1 MKRIILVAAFILVLF
16 VFNGDLSAQRSGTGI
31 GIILA
36 EPTGLSLKAWMSS
49 RSALVLG
56 AAWSLDTDT
65 WHMHADLVRH
75 SFNLVRVD
83 RTSLAFYYGV
93 GGRMTKDKKTRAG
106 IRIPLGINYFF
117 KKVPLDLFFEF
128 VPVFDVI
135 PDTNLRFQGG
145 FGLRYFF

>member
-1 MKRIILVAAFILVLF
+1 MKKLTALVIVITGMLIYAG
-16 VFNGDLSAQRSGTGI
+16 NLSAQHSGTGI
-31 GIILA
+31 GFILV
-36 EPTGLSLKAWMSS
+36 EPTGLSLKTWLSS

-65 WHMHADLVRH
+65 WHVHADVVKH
-75 SFNLVRVD
+75 SF
-83 RTSLAFYYGV
+83 SL
-93 GGRMTKDKKTRAG
+93 RAG
-106 IRIPLGINYFF
+106 IRFPLGINYFF

-128 VPVFDVI
+128 VPVFDFI

>member
-1 MKRIILVAAFILVLF
+1 MKKIIVTVIFITGMLVVAG
-16 VFNGDLSAQRSGTGI
+16 NLSAQRSGTGI
-31 GIILA
+31 GFILA
-36 EPTGLSLKAWMSS
+36 EPTGLCVKTWMSS

-75 SFNLVRVD
+75 SFNLIRVD

-93 GGRMTKDKKTRAG
+93 GGRMTKEKKTRAG
-106 IRIPLGINYFF
+106 IRFPLGIDYFF

-128 VPVFDVI
+128 VPVFDFV